1 MSATRRTDAW
11 AVGMARGDTCDP
23 RCITFIEHWNG
34 TAWTPVPSPSPGT
47 GYLDALFGVS
57 ATGRH
62 NAWAVGTIGYSRTLM
77 VHWNGR
83 TWS

>member
-1 MSATRRTDAW
+1 
-11 AVGMARGDTCDP
+11 MARGDACNP
-23 RCITFIEHWNG
+23 RCVTVIEHWNG
-34 TAWTPVPSPSPGT
+34 SAWAQVPSPDSSGSALS
-47 GYLDALFGVS
+47 GLFGVS

-77 VHWNGR
+77 VHWNGK